1 LSLKRCYELTNGYGR
16 VLRLIEDSNVLI
28 LTCYTADTKSLEIV
42 LTEEEI
48 NELLKAID
56 MLRPT
61 QTITKK
67 ENPLKAVK

>member
-1 LSLKRCYELTNGYGR
+1 MSLKRCYELTNGYGR

-28 LTCYTADTKSLEIV
+28 LTCYTADTKSLEII

-56 MLRPT
+56 MLRPA
-61 QTITKK
+61 QTVTKK
-67 ENPLKAVK
+67 KIL